1 MSYNKYKGYYCLSWT
16 SWILFILGGLT
27 IGFGYLCERNPDLMA
42 TIHLHT
48 YSDLMKYGGSV
59 IAFWGFFGIISVCG
73 GCILYLYSIVSVL
86 FSVIFLT
93 LFIISLVY
101 TVQINVQGISGTTS
115 VLIQEEFEHWVANN
129 STANAFQKVQYC
141 LNCCGYKDLQ
151 KTHPNCDTLENCQ
164 VMLGR
169 SIETVFIVITSILGV
184 YLILF
189 VMASIPA
196 CIRRKSYHRFH

>member
-1 MSYNKYKGYYCLSWT
+1 MAFRNYILFVCLLNHILPCASDFSCLSMSYNKYKGYYCLSWT

-101 TVQINVQGISGTTS
+101 TVQINVRIRFLYDS
-115 VLIQEEFEHWVANN
+115 VGSRN
-129 STANAFQKVQYC
+129 
-141 LNCCGYKDLQ
+141 
-151 KTHPNCDTLENCQ
+151 
-164 VMLGR
+164 
-169 SIETVFIVITSILGV
+169 
-184 YLILF
+184 
-189 VMASIPA
+189 
-196 CIRRKSYHRFH
+196 